1 MENNMGTAMT
11 DKQNELIVRLRNLKL
26 EGFAS
31 EIENQLQEW
40 FPSHA
45 LILTIS

>member
-1 MENNMGTAMT
+1 MGTAMT

-31 EIENQLQEW
+31 EIENQLSNCACLCKD
-40 FPSHA
+40 F
-45 LILTIS
+45 I

>member
-1 MENNMGTAMT
+1 MGTAMT

-31 EIENQLQEW
+31 EIENQLSNFRLSMQR
-40 FPSHA
+40 FH
-45 LILTIS
+45 LKTDC